1 MTGLLLPTINARQVA
16 AQSLAHGM
24 AGIALLRIERA
35 HTGTGSWQQA
45 HQALVLA
52 ASAPVDGSPSGCL
65 VHGAPALRFVLNAA
79 TADGQ
84 PRYQDAAGALDRH
97 LHRITRGRLDAARG
111 RMARETL
118 GTFDEY
124 DLFYGLTGLGVILL
138 HTAPA
143 SDTLADVLTYLTRL
157 ATRPLTVDGL
167 QVPGWWAARDPDP
180 LSPTPGG
187 HANLGVAHGAAGI
200 LAFLALAARR
210 GHTVQ
215 GQLDAI
221 KSLCAWF
228 DLWRQDSD
236 DGPWWPQWLTRN
248 DLRAGFPAQTAPG
261 RPSWCYGT
269 PGITRALQLAAL
281 ATADPARQATAEHAL
296 ARCLAGPHL
305 AKLPDAGLCHG
316 LAGVYQTA
324 TRAAADAIT
333 PNLGA
338 QLPELAAVL
347 AARGATA
354 DRSTALL
361 TGDTGV
367 RLVLETVRRAAP
379 PVSGWDSCLLLH

>member
-1 MTGLLLPTINARQVA
+1 MTTPTINSRQAA
-16 AQSLAHGM
+16 AQSLAHGT
-24 AGIALLRIERA
+24 AGLALLRIELALTGAGTWQDA
-35 HTGTGSWQQA
+35 HE
-45 HQALVLA
+45 ALVLA
-52 ASAPVDGSPSGCL
+52 ASGPVDGSPSGCL

-79 TADGQ
+79 AADGQ
-84 PRYQDAAGALDRH
+84 PRYQDAADALDRH
-97 LHRITRGRLDAARG
+97 LHRITRGRLDAAWG
-111 RMARETL
+111 RMACETP
-118 GTFDEY
+118 GTFGEY
-124 DLFYGLTGLGVILL
+124 DLFYGLTGLGLILL

-157 ATRPLTVDGL
+157 VTQPLTLDGL
-167 QVPGWWAARDPDP
+167 QAPGWWATRDPDP

-187 HANLGVAHGAAGI
+187 HANLGMAHGAAGI

-210 GHTVQ
+210 GHTVE
-215 GQLDAI
+215 GQQDAI
-221 KSLCAWF
+221 KSLCTWF
-228 DLWRQDSD
+228 DRWRQDSD

-248 DLRAGFPAQTAPG
+248 DLRAGFPAQPAPG

-281 ATADPARQATAEHAL
+281 ATADPGRQAAAERAL

-333 PNLGA
+333 PSLGA
-338 QLPELAAVL
+338 QMPELAAVL
-347 AARGATA
+347 AARATTS
-354 DRSTALL
+354 DGSPALL

-367 RLVLETVRRAAP
+367 RLVLETARRAAL
-379 PVSGWDSCLLLH
+379 PVSGWDSCLLLS